1 MTLRFSEGSGKFV
14 PISYD
19 TPFKNQVF
27 MKNTHVGTRY
37 GEIDFARG
45 IAILMMIVFHT
56 VFDLYFFGI
65 VPFSVSTGFWRLFAI
80 STAFLFVFL
89 VGVSLSVSA
98 ANAEKKLSRRNFV
111 LKFFLRGFMI
121 FSLGLAIT
129 VVTWLYLGNG
139 FIIFGI
145 LHLIGISIILSV
157 FFLRYSLINLISG
170 IAIIISGI
178 FIQFYNGPV
187 WLLWAGIHP
196 ESFYSVDYTPLL
208 PWFGVVLIGIY
219 FGKKVYPGGKRASS
233 PGLLQYF
240 DNNAI
245 SFLGRH
251 SLLIYIL
258 HQPVI
263 IVVIWLIA
271 GADILPVH

>member
-1 MTLRFSEGSGKFV
+1 MILVYK
-14 PISYD
+14 
-19 TPFKNQVF
+19 KQVF
-27 MKNTHVGTRY
+27 MKNTHVSTRY

-45 IAILMMIVFHT
+45 IAILMMVVFHT

-65 VPFSVSTGFWRLFAI
+65 VPVTVSTGFWRLFAI

-98 ANAEKKLSRRNFV
+98 ANAEKRLNRRDFV
-111 LKFFLRGFMI
+111 LKFFFRGLMI
-121 FSLGLAIT
+121 FGLGLVIT
-129 VVTWLYLGNG
+129 IVTWIYLGNG

-157 FFLRYSLINLISG
+157 FFLRFSLINLISG
-170 IAIIISGI
+170 IVIIITGI
-178 FIQFYNGPV
+178 YIQVFNGPV
-187 WLLWAGIHP
+187 WLLWVGIHP

-219 FGKKVYPGGKRASS
+219 FGKKAYPSGQRAYSR
-233 PGLLQYF
+233 GLAPYF
-240 DNNAI
+240 DNNVV
-245 SFLGRH
+245 STLGRH

-263 IVVIWLIA
+263 IFIIWLVT
-271 GADILPVH
+271 GAAVF

>member
-1 MTLRFSEGSGKFV
+1 MRYSFQKPV
-14 PISYD
+14 
-19 TPFKNQVF
+19 V
-27 MKNTHVGTRY
+27 MKNIHVSTRY

-45 IAILMMIVFHT
+45 IAILMMVIFHT
-56 VFDLYFFGI
+56 VFDVTFFGI
-65 VPFSVSTGFWRLFAI
+65 VPFSVSTGFWRIFAI

-98 ANAEKKLSRRNFV
+98 ANARKKLNRRDFI
-111 LKFFLRGFMI
+111 LKFFFRGLMI
-121 FSLGLAIT
+121 FGLGLAIT
-129 VVTWLYLGNG
+129 IVTWLYLGNG

-157 FFLRYSLINLISG
+157 FFLRFTLFNLISG
-170 IAIIISGI
+170 IAIIITGI
-178 FIQFYNGPV
+178 FIQWYNGPI

-219 FGKKVYPGGKRASS
+219 FGKIVYPGGKRVGN
-233 PGLLQYF
+233 PGIMHHF
-240 DNNAI
+240 DNNVV

-258 HQPVI
+258 HQPLI
-263 IVVIWLIA
+263 ILIIWLLT
-271 GADILPVH
+271 GAAVFPVH

>member
-1 MTLRFSEGSGKFV
+1 
-14 PISYD
+14 
-19 TPFKNQVF
+19 
-27 MKNTHVGTRY
+27 MKNTHVSSRY

-45 IAILMMIVFHT
+45 IAILMMVIFHT
-56 VFDLYFFGI
+56 VFDLRFFGI
-65 VPFSVSTGFWRLFAI
+65 VPFSVSTGFWRIFAI

-89 VGVSLSVSA
+89 VGVSLSISA
-98 ANAEKKLSRRNFV
+98 ANARKKLDRRDFI
-111 LKFFLRGFMI
+111 LKFLFRGLMI
-121 FSLGLAIT
+121 FGLGLAIT

-157 FFLRYSLINLISG
+157 FFLRFTLINLISG

-178 FIQFYNGPV
+178 IIQWCNGPI
-187 WLLWAGIHP
+187 WLLWIGIHP

-219 FGKKVYPGGKRASS
+219 VGKKVYPDGKRADT
-233 PGLLQYF
+233 PGLIQHL
-240 DNNAI
+240 DNNAV
-245 SFLGRH
+245 SFLGKH

-258 HQPVI
+258 HQPLIILTIWVI
-263 IVVIWLIA
+263 S
-271 GADILPVH
+271 GAAVFPVH

>member
-1 MTLRFSEGSGKFV
+1 LFTGIADRFIHV
-14 PISYD
+14 IYD
-19 TPFKNQVF
+19 TPAKPVF
-27 MKNTHVGTRY
+27 MKNIHVTTRY

-45 IAILMMIVFHT
+45 IAILMMVIFHT
-56 VFDLYFFGI
+56 VFDLSFFGI
-65 VPFSVSTGFWRLFAI
+65 VPFSVYTGFWRIFAI

-89 VGVSLSVSA
+89 VGVSFSVSA
-98 ANAEKKLSRRNFV
+98 ANAEKKLSRRDFV
-111 LKFFLRGFMI
+111 LKYFFRGLMI
-121 FSLGLAIT
+121 FGIGLFIT
-129 VVTWLYLGNG
+129 LVTWLYLGNG

-157 FFLRYSLINLISG
+157 FFLRFNLFNLISG
-170 IAIIISGI
+170 TAIIIAGI
-178 FIQFYNGPV
+178 IIQWYHGPV

-219 FGKKVYPGGKRASS
+219 TGKKLYPGGIRAYTSRIVQHLDS
-233 PGLLQYF
+233 
-240 DNNAI
+240 NAV

-258 HQPVI
+258 HQPLIILVI
-263 IVVIWLIA
+263 RIIT
-271 GADILPVH
+271 GAAIFPVS